1 MEKKQ
6 RILLKKLES
15 VKSETLNLCSKIK
28 NNVHDVDTI
37 AYTNACCDIE
47 EALDLL
53 QRVSGLFRTVIKD
66 NNNDNKEEETECFT
80 NDESLFSDPA
90 SDKTESDNVTTK
102 TCDPSRQQQTTT
114 CDPSRQQQ
122 TTTCDPTRDDDSTD
136 DLENFDNYNI
146 DDEPATSTS
155 TVLAIQSNTEE
166 VLKNKEEDEFDDDDD
181 FDDSVLLEVQVD
193 EPEEED
199 VDDEDE
205 DEDDGTDINVSL
217 LYTLCTKWMQWKIIN
232 SVVNEKRDNCV
243 IMATG
248 YGKSLCYQY
257 PSVYTGKTTVV
268 VSPLISLM
276 QDQVLGLKVAN
287 IEACLLGSAQENTGQ
302 VLKDLYK
309 GKYRLVYITP
319 EFVSAGMDKLDKL
332 HNTVGIDLI
341 AIDEAHCVSQW
352 VMTFDHHTDHSV
364 T

>member
-66 NNNDNKEEETECFT
+66 NNNDNTEEETECFT

-114 CDPSRQQQ
+114 CDP
-122 TTTCDPTRDDDSTD
+122 TRDDDSTD
-136 DLENFDNYNI
+136 DLENFDNYTI

-166 VLKNKEEDEFDDDDD
+166 VLKNVRFIIND
-181 FDDSVLLEVQVD
+181 F
-193 EPEEED
+193 
-199 VDDEDE
+199 
-205 DEDDGTDINVSL
+205 
-217 LYTLCTKWMQWKIIN
+217 KIIKQILTKELYQSN
-232 SVVNEKRDNCV
+232 TKYINC
-243 IMATG
+243 G
-248 YGKSLCYQY
+248 
-257 PSVYTGKTTVV
+257 
-268 VSPLISLM
+268 
-276 QDQVLGLKVAN
+276 
-287 IEACLLGSAQENTGQ
+287 
-302 VLKDLYK
+302 
-309 GKYRLVYITP
+309 RR
-319 EFVSAGMDKLDKL
+319 
-332 HNTVGIDLI
+332 H
-341 AIDEAHCVSQW
+341 
-352 VMTFDHHTDHSV
+352 
-364 T
+364 